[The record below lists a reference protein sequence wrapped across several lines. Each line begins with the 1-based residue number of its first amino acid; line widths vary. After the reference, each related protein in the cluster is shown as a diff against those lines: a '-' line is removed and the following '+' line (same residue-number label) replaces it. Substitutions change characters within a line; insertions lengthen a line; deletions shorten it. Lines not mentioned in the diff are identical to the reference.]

1 MQSTLKQPGEVVQVL
16 PAEQGVSAMKKSPLI
31 RNNRVKVIRLELPAG
46 KVLPEHKAP
55 GELTVHCLAGKIE
68 FTTMGKTQ
76 QLTPGSLI
84 YLLPGGLHSV
94 EAIEASTILLTIFN

>member
-16 PAEQGVSAMKKSPLI
+16 PADTEATAMKKSPLV
-31 RNNRVKVIRLELPAG
+31 RSDRVKVIRLELPAG
-46 KVLPEHKAP
+46 KILPEHKAP
-55 GELTVHCLAGKIE
+55 GELTVHCLAGRIE
-68 FTTMGKTQ
+68 FTTMGRTE

-84 YLLPGGLHSV
+84 YLPPGGLHSV